1 MISVGISFKEF
12 VENSDP
18 STVFGRENFGN
29 LVPSGNIDE
38 KVNAINKVKSFF

>member
-1 MISVGISFKEF
+1 MISVGISFREV

-29 LVPSGNIDE
+29 SVPSGNIDE
-38 KVNAINKVKSFF
+38 IVNAISRVKKFF

>member
-1 MISVGISFKEF
+1 MISVGISLREV

-38 KVNAINKVKSFF
+38 KVNAISRVKNFF

>member
-1 MISVGISFKEF
+1 MISDGISFKKV

-29 LVPSGNIDE
+29 FVPSGNIDE
-38 KVNAINKVKSFF
+38 KVNAISRVKKFF